1 MVFILHQSMDG
12 PWPGPEPG
20 SGQGKAAALESLD
33 GIKIRR
39 PRKKS
44 EALSRRT
51 TQSHPSCRRPSLAH
65 LVTRS
70 LTGLWTLA
78 GELGRSLHR
87 GLARANPEPEKIRG
101 KEWCSVTSVY
111 SVKEGVTGSRPG
123 PGGGCLGASS
133 KAGRGGGVTQDA
145 GGGPLRVQPEKRS

>member
-1 MVFILHQSMDG
+1 MAGPRARLRPGESCSFRVFGRNKNSTAEEKVRSPQSADDTESSKL
-12 PWPGPEPG
+12 PETFLG
-20 SGQGKAAALESLD
+20 SSWTPESD
-33 GIKIRR
+33 
-39 PRKKS
+39 
-44 EALSRRT
+44 
-51 TQSHPSCRRPSLAH
+51 
-65 LVTRS
+65 
-70 LTGLWTLA
+70 WTLA

-123 PGGGCLGASS
+123 PGGGRLGASS
-133 KAGRGGGVTQDA
+133 KAGRGGGVTQDV